1 MSTEL
6 VGVLGAGAMGAGIAQ
21 VALSHGHP
29 VVLIDNDAQAL
40 ARAKTNMQHAIQR
53 EIEKGRLQ
61 PKAASYEL
69 EATEHLDAL
78 KPAGLVIE
86 AIVERIDA
94 KHAAFRAMSGLVAD
108 DCVLATNTSSLSIA
122 SIASAASIPERVLGV
137 HFFNP
142 APVLPLVEIVP

>member
-1 MSTEL
+1 
-6 VGVLGAGAMGAGIAQ
+6 
-21 VALSHGHP
+21 
-29 VVLIDNDAQAL
+29 
-40 ARAKTNMQHAIQR
+40 KTNMQHAIQR

-142 APVLPLVEIVP
+142 APVLPLVEIVPWLRTADEVTTQTRALVDSWKKTTVIASDTPGFIVNRVARPF